1 MSGGGVK
8 YDNGKP
14 QMGLIPPRA
23 LVDVAEVYTM
33 GANKYAA
40 HNWTKGMKWSRVYDA
55 VQRHL
60 NAFWAGENLD
70 QESQLCHLAHAA
82 WGCLTLLEFRRLHPE
97 LDDRYDYFKEA
108 QQNCAQFTK
117 PVAANDS
124 DPDGKDTQVQ
134 GHQPCSHP
142 V

>member
-8 YDNGKP
+8 FDNGKP
-14 QMGLIPPRA
+14 QMGLMPPRA
-23 LVDVAEVYTM
+23 LLDVAEVYTM
-33 GANKYAA
+33 GASKYDA

-108 QQNCAQFTK
+108 QQNCAELTK
-117 PVAANDS
+117 PVADHNSDS
-124 DPDGKDTQVQ
+124 YGEGYPI
-134 GHQPCSHP
+134 
-142 V
+142 

>member
-1 MSGGGVK
+1 MSGSGVK
-8 YDNGKP
+8 YDSGKP

-23 LVDVAEVYTM
+23 LLDVAEVYTM

-40 HNWTKGMKWSRVYDA
+40 HNWAKGMNWSRVYDA
-55 VQRHL
+55 LQRHL
-60 NAFWAGENLD
+60 NAYWAGENLD

-108 QQNCAQFTK
+108 QQDCAQLTK

-124 DPDGKDTQVQ
+124 YPDRKDA
-134 GHQPCSHP
+134 
-142 V
+142 